1 MTASLDI
8 RKGVEQD
15 MQRQREIKM
24 YGCTEAQLRE
34 SVESSITFEF
44 SGPAMVAASLLSD
57 CQEMMAYGPYDSA
70 TLARIQES
78 QRQTLNQA
86 KFILFEYVMQR

>member
-15 MQRQREIKM
+15 MRRQREIKM

-44 SGPAMVAASLLSD
+44 SGPAMVAAGLLSD
-57 CQEMMAYGPYDSA
+57 CQEMMAYGPYNSD
-70 TLARIQES
+70 TLATIQEN

-86 KFILFEYVMQR
+86 KFILFEYVMQK

>member
-57 CQEMMAYGPYDSA
+57 CQEMMAYGPYDSN